1 MEYKLNKGEEEAVDV
16 TNFTSGTLDRYFSSL
31 ELTGQVLWDTTKKLL
46 VLVFIEE
53 MMSNPF
59 IIYYTTNE
67 DDIARQNAL
76 NCLYGTSC
84 IIKYPKCEGNT
95 PMFVFNTNDIL
106 RITEDDIIRSTEN
119 NQQRY
124 RE

>member
-1 MEYKLNKGEEEAVDV
+1 MDV
-16 TNFTSGTLDRYFSSL
+16 INFTSDTLDRYFSSL

-95 PMFVFNTNDIL
+95 PMYVFNAL
-106 RITEDDIIRSTEN
+106 EYPRITEDDILRHTEDGLT
-119 NQQRY
+119 RW